1 MTMNSISQRRRAP
14 LFASLSLV
22 CAGALLSG
30 CIASPTYGTG
40 KTANAQLVEDL
51 TGVLSL
57 GTGGVDRGPEIAYTP
72 RPELVKPASLEVLP
86 TPQESVASASNPAWP
101 ESPEERRARIRAEAT
116 ENQENPFYRPAVRGP
131 QQQQQQALS
140 AAPPPS
146 PYDTMNVRD
155 TRAELNRRIRENYQ
169 GSPTSRKYLSEPPVE
184 YRVPAAT
191 APVGDTGEDE
201 WRKERR
207 AKKAAGESRGLRDLL
222 PW

>member
-1 MTMNSISQRRRAP
+1 M
-14 LFASLSLV
+14 
-22 CAGALLSG
+22 
-30 CIASPTYGTG
+30 
-40 KTANAQLVEDL
+40 
-51 TGVLSL
+51 LSL

-116 ENQENPFYRPAVRGP
+116 ENPENPFYRPAVRGP
-131 QQQQQQALS
+131 QQQQQALS

-169 GSPTSRKYLSEPPVE
+169 GSPTSRKNLSEPPVE